1 MKDYFRPLPQTG
13 PARPEGALP
22 LAGGW
27 AWFDRI
33 EVLTRA
39 RPPQVIA
46 AREAPADILDRL
58 TGPRAPVAGL
68 TLDRPRI
75 MGILNVTPDSF
86 SDGGQFA
93 TPDAA
98 YTRARQMLGEGADI
112 LDIGG
117 ESTRPGAATVP
128 ADDEISRIT
137 PAIQA
142 IRAAGVTAPI
152 SLDTRKA
159 PVAKAGITAGAT
171 MLNDVSALGHDP
183 DMAGLAARHALPIC
197 LMHAQGTPET
207 MQAAP
212 SYGDVLLDVY
222 DFLDDAAQRA
232 MAAGIRRPHI
242 VLDPGIGFGKTLDH
256 NLALLAR
263 ISLFHT
269 LGFALLVGASRK
281 RFIGTISGV
290 EAAGERLPG
299 SLAVALAARAQ
310 GVQIIRVHD
319 TAATVQAFSVWGA
332 VQNGTWQQGVR

>member
-13 PARPEGALP
+13 PARPDGAFP

-33 EVLTRA
+33 EVLTRG

-46 AREAPADILDRL
+46 AREAPAEILDRL
-58 TGPRAPVAGL
+58 TAPRAPIAGL
-68 TLDRPRI
+68 ALDRPRI

-86 SDGGQFA
+86 SDGGRFTA
-93 TPDAA
+93 PEAA
-98 YTRARQMLGEGADI
+98 RARARQMLDEGADI

-117 ESTRPGAATVP
+117 ESTRPGAKTVP
-128 ADDEISRIT
+128 AEDEIARVT
-137 PAIQA
+137 PAIRA
-142 IRAAGVTAPI
+142 IRAAGMRAPV

-159 PVAKAGITAGAT
+159 PVAEAGITAGAT
-171 MLNDVSALGHDP
+171 MLNDVSALGFDP
-183 DMAGLAARHALPIC
+183 HMARVAQRHALPIC
-197 LMHAQGTPET
+197 LMHAQGAPET

-222 DFLDDAAQRA
+222 DFLEDAARRA
-232 MAAGIRRPHI
+232 MAGGIRRTHI
-242 VLDPGIGFGKTLDH
+242 VLDPGIGFGKTLAH

-263 ISLFHT
+263 ISLFHA

-290 EAAGERLPG
+290 EAADERQPG

-310 GVQIIRVHD
+310 GVQILRVHD
-319 TAATVQAFSVWGA
+319 TAATAQAFSVWDA
-332 VQNGTWQQGVR
+332 VQSGMWQQGVR